1 MIMAINK
8 VKISRFVFCH
18 TFFMPI
24 KGMHKINNNNRYT
37 IINENPIINF
47 RIKLLSYVSG
57 DAKLKQDRITLHI
70 KVKHQSMQRT
80 VNK

>member
-1 MIMAINK
+1 MAINK

-24 KGMHKINNNNRYT
+24 KGMHKINNNNRYP

-57 DAKLKQDRITLHI
+57 DAKLKQDRTTLHI
-70 KVKHQSMQRT
+70 KVKHQSIQRT

>member
-1 MIMAINK
+1 
-8 VKISRFVFCH
+8 
-18 TFFMPI
+18 
-24 KGMHKINNNNRYT
+24 MHKINNNNRYT

-57 DAKLKQDRITLHI
+57 DAKLKQDKITLHI